1 MKSYPDGIAFEC
13 IDGDTLLE
21 AALKT
26 KLPLTHICGGKA
38 KCSTCRIWIL
48 EGLEECPSR
57 SEAEET
63 LADKL
68 GLDRH
73 IRLACQ
79 LRPTADLAF
88 RRLVLDETDTIIASQ
103 INRDRHTNSGELKN
117 VAVFFSDVAD
127 FTHISENL
135 TPYDVMY
142 ILNRYFAQ
150 VGEVI
155 ESNFG
160 YIDKFVGDGLMA
172 IFGVDDQED
181 APLRALNAGLQSLA
195 VVDRM
200 KPFFKTMYDFDFDIR
215 IGIHWGEAVIGSL
228 GSPGHERLTAIG
240 DVVNV
245 ASRVEASNKE
255 AGTRFLITEALY
267 EQVKDDVD
275 VSDFIRVRLRGTTD
289 RVTLYEIEKLKAGA
303 AERLNAEKERDTKRF
318 GGRQWSR
325 LIAAEDIEEGE
336 RRIFEFADF
345 DLVVVRRNGQF
356 HAFNNACPHVNLP
369 LFNRTSNIVDP
380 AKLRP
385 DESTLRGDEVICR
398 WHQSRFDLV
407 TGEVVSWCEA
417 LHDDGTPRGMEMLGD
432 ISKNRSNLRVFRTK
446 VDDGVLWVSFDM

>member
-1 MKSYPDGIAFEC
+1 MKSYPDGVVFEC
-13 IDGDTLLE
+13 TDGETLLE
-21 AALKT
+21 ASLKA

-48 EGLEECPSR
+48 EGLEDCPTR

-68 GLDRH
+68 GLNRH

-79 LRPTADLAF
+79 LRPAADLAF
-88 RRLVLDETDTIIASQ
+88 RRLVLDETDTTITSQ
-103 INRDRHTNSGELKN
+103 INRDRHTYSGELKD

-127 FTHISENL
+127 FTQISESL

-155 ESNFG
+155 EANFG

-172 IFGVDDQED
+172 IFGIENQED
-181 APLRALNAGLQSLA
+181 APLRAVNTGLQSLA

-200 KPFFKTMYDFDFDIR
+200 KPFFKTMYDVDFDIR

-245 ASRVEASNKE
+245 ASRVEASNK
-255 AGTRFLITEALY
+255 
-267 EQVKDDVD
+267 
-275 VSDFIRVRLRGTTD
+275 
-289 RVTLYEIEKLKAGA
+289 
-303 AERLNAEKERDTKRF
+303 
-318 GGRQWSR
+318 
-325 LIAAEDIEEGE
+325 
-336 RRIFEFADF
+336 
-345 DLVVVRRNGQF
+345 
-356 HAFNNACPHVNLP
+356 
-369 LFNRTSNIVDP
+369 
-380 AKLRP
+380 
-385 DESTLRGDEVICR
+385 
-398 WHQSRFDLV
+398 
-407 TGEVVSWCEA
+407 
-417 LHDDGTPRGMEMLGD
+417 
-432 ISKNRSNLRVFRTK
+432 
-446 VDDGVLWVSFDM
+446 